1 MDFMTSVR
9 TCLGKYA
16 TFSGRAQRSEYWW
29 FVLFNFIGSIILNI
43 IDTAIIGMPAL
54 SIVWALGLLLPA
66 LSVSVR
72 RMHDLDKSGWWIL
85 VAFIPLLG
93 FILIIYWFVQR
104 GSEGPNRFGADPLAG
119 ARYAAA

>member
-43 IDTAIIGMPAL
+43 IDTAIIGVPAL
-54 SIVWALGLLLPA
+54 SIIWALGLLLPA

-104 GSEGPNRFGADPLAG
+104 GTEGPNRFGSDPLASG
-119 ARYAAA
+119 RYAAA